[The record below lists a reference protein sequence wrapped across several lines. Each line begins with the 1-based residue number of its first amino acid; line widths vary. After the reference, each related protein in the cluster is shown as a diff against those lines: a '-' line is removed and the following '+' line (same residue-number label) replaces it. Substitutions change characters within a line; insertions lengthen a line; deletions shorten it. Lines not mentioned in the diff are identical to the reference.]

1 MADVPIKWAAP
12 VVAYVNYLTTE
23 LNALALNA
31 IEAGGAVLNNET
43 TLCTYMDLE
52 LTLASLDLS
61 GEIAPGVDIY
71 LIESIDGGTD
81 FDTVTDAVTAEAS
94 MPPPSKICTTIG
106 LRPGTGAEAKL
117 AVASMIPIPPGRF
130 KLCPRNKTDVAFA
143 ATGNILAYRIYSM
156 KAVTA

>member
-12 VVAYVNYLTTE
+12 TVGYTSYLTTA
-23 LNALALNA
+23 LNALAVNA
-31 IEAGGAVLNNET
+31 IDASGAAINNESY
-43 TLCTYMDLE
+43 LCTYLDLE

-61 GEIAPGVDIY
+61 SQGAPSVDIY

-94 MPPPSKICTTIG
+94 MPPTNKVITKIG
-106 LRPGTGAEAKL
+106 LRPGTEAEAKL
-117 AVASMIPIPPGRF
+117 AVASMIPIPPGRW
-130 KLCPRNKTDVAFA
+130 KLCPRNKTGVQFG
-143 ATGNILAYRIYSM
+143 ATGNILSYRTYNL